1 MEIEL
6 EFINYLIVGILVLIP
21 FAIYGIFLIEKIIR
35 KLHDSYPNEWE
46 KYGRPSGIFHN
57 PPNINNIESAFSMLK
72 NVTVWLFTTPA
83 WIKNDAVVS
92 FNLIRL
98 RICAFVW
105 NVGIMALMVFIF
117 ISLQEQIF
125 QVL

>member
-1 MEIEL
+1 M
-6 EFINYLIVGILVLIP
+6 P

-46 KYGRPSGIFHN
+46 KAGRPSGIFRN
-57 PPNINNIESAFSMLK
+57 PPSINNIESAFSMLK
-72 NVTVWLFTTPA
+72 NITVWLFSTPA
-83 WIKNDAVVS
+83 WIKDEAAVS
-92 FNLIRL
+92 SNLMQL
-98 RICAFVW
+98 RICALVW

-117 ISLQEQIF
+117 ISLQENLF